1 MSIEQIKKELLQT
14 LHSINKNKLSI
25 YDLKVY
31 AETVKLASEIQT
43 KSYAESLA
51 ETLALGGGFAFKR
64 SLVSL
69 VSEQD
74 VAYIDLI
81 AHVLQPLTD
90 DTGFNSDASLGHN
103 YCVCQRYI
111 LLYFHGPPENRT

>member
-1 MSIEQIKKELLQT
+1 MSIEQIKKDLLQT

-51 ETLALGGGFAFKR
+51 ETLALGGGFGK
-64 SLVSL
+64 VSAT
-69 VSEQD
+69 VS
-74 VAYIDLI
+74 DLK
-81 AHVLQPLTD
+81 
-90 DTGFNSDASLGHN
+90 
-103 YCVCQRYI
+103 
-111 LLYFHGPPENRT
+111 